1 MTIYYPEA
9 VPTLG
14 NTKLT
19 AVLAVADM
27 AAPKLATELN
37 ATTSTELTCAVF
49 PEGWNPTAETGR
61 GERRRRLCSKRT
73 VQQFNPTTYS
83 MPDLQYAH
91 DPQGANTDADNKARN
106 MLTPGLEIFLVERQG
121 LDAETVDWAVGQ
133 KVLVHKVRLGEQI
146 WSGDRT
152 DVNGE
157 FFITQPVIYTG
168 DGPVEGTI
176 AA

>member
-14 NTKLT
+14 NTKLQ
-19 AVLAVADM
+19 AVLAIANPEAPGL
-27 AAPKLATELN
+27 AAEVKA
-37 ATTSTELTCAVF
+37 ATSTELTCAVF
-49 PEGWNPTAETGR
+49 PEGWNPTAETAR

-73 VQQFNPTTYS
+73 VQQFNPTTFS

-91 DPQGANTDADNKARN
+91 DPQGDAAAPDNKARA
-106 MLTPGLEIFLVERQG
+106 MLTSGLEVFLVERQG

-133 KVLVHKVRLGEQI
+133 RVLVHQVRLGEQI

-157 FFITQPVIYTG
+157 FFITQPVIYVG
-168 DGPVEGTI
+168 SGPVEGVL